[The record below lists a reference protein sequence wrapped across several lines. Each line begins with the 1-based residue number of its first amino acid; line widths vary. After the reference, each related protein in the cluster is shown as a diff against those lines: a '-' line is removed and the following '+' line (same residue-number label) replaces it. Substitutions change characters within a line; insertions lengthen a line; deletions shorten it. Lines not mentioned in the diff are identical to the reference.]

1 MCGSRSHPRIPRIYS
16 WEYVNDK
23 LNKIWKQYPD
33 WRFFQ
38 LLCNIGFDFR
48 QDYFY
53 VEDDKLIEILNKVE
67 RQIEQI

>member
-1 MCGSRSHPRIPRIYS
+1 MRDINRIDAIT
-16 WEYVNDK
+16 DK
-23 LNKIWKQYPD
+23 LNKIWKTVPD

-67 RQIEQI
+67 RQIEQGK